1 MSSARLAS
9 RPSDCVTTY
18 LINSALSPPC
28 DSHHSQMNWYDPGW
42 HAPGNGCGSA
52 DGSGDGQIGHTS
64 SSGIMRISS
73 SSSGGGVGGGG
84 VGGGG
89 VGGGGDDATS
99 GLSVSRS

>member
-1 MSSARLAS
+1 MTPDGLRDSTLVLLVLNEIDGLRETFDRLPIAQFARTVAV
-9 RPSDCVTTY
+9 D
-18 LINSALSPPC
+18 
-28 DSHHSQMNWYDPGW
+28 G
-42 HAPGNGCGSA
+42 GST

-73 SSSGGGVGGGG
+73 SSSGGGVGDGG
-84 VGGGG
+84 VGGGC